1 MDAYEIDKRAVRRA
15 FSRAAAHY
23 DADAVLQREVCKRML
38 EQLDLIKL
46 QPLRVLDAGCGTG
59 WGSRQ
64 LGDRY
69 KQAEIIALDIAIG
82 MALTARGASSWWRSL
97 FSGARQTCLCA
108 DIEALPLAAQSA
120 DMAWSNLALQW
131 CNSLPA
137 AFREFHR
144 VLKTE
149 GLVIFSTF
157 GPDTLKELRIAFSGI
172 DEYSHTN
179 RFIDMHDIGDMLLEA
194 GFSEPVMQ
202 MEMITLTYSDVK
214 AVMTDLRN
222 IGAHNSTAGRARG
235 MMGKSAWNRIV
246 ENYERLRQDGKLP
259 ATFEIIYGHAWKAQ
273 PRNAPDGSSII
284 RTPFKL

>member
-1 MDAYEIDKRAVRRA
+1 MDAYEIDKRAVRNA

-23 DADAVLQREVCKRML
+23 DATAVLQREVCKRML
-38 EQLDLIKL
+38 EQLDYIRL
-46 QPLRVLDAGCGTG
+46 QPQRVLDAGCGTG

-69 KQAEIIALDIAIG
+69 KQAEIVALDIAIG
-82 MALTARGASSWWRSL
+82 MLRIARGASSWWRSL

-108 DIEALPLAAQSA
+108 DIEALPLAAQSVG
-120 DMAWSNLALQW
+120 MVWSNLALQW

-144 VLKTE
+144 VLRAE
-149 GLVIFSTF
+149 GLVMFSTF
-157 GPDTLKELRIAFSGI
+157 GPDTLKELRAAFSGV
-172 DEYSHTN
+172 DGYSHTN

-194 GFSEPVMQ
+194 GFAEPVVN
-202 MEMITLTYSDVK
+202 MEIITLTYSDVK
-214 AVMTDLRN
+214 AVMADLRS
-222 IGAHNSTAGRARG
+222 IGAHNATAGRAPG
-235 MMGKSAWNRIV
+235 MMGKSTWKKIL

-259 ATFEIIYGHAWKAQ
+259 ATFEVIYGHAWKAQ
-273 PRNAPDGSSII
+273 PSKASDGSSII